1 MKRTAVLAGLLA
13 LAGCGD
19 LPQPF
24 LGRPGANAL
33 RLAQPP
39 PSRLA
44 IPLPTASLLT
54 DDAAKAWSGALADA
68 LVAQELPASAA
79 PVERGDWSL
88 VLSADLQDG
97 SVIPTYTVMDP
108 RGVPQGASQGP
119 PVPAKDWAAGQ
130 PTTLQAAASAE
141 APKVVALLNGI
152 EARREMS
159 DPHSLLNRP
168 PVLYFKGVTGA
179 PGDGNNSLTRQ
190 MTTRLPNLGDVVQ
203 DTAKGADF
211 TVVGEVKTAPGA
223 GKTTRVEIQ
232 WIVTDSH
239 GQETG
244 RVVQINEVPIGQLDQ
259 YWGDVAVVVA
269 TEAASGVHEVI
280 VNSTDRKAKV
290 EAAKTDLGK
299 PDVGKPGAA
308 KTDGGKTGPATAT
321 PAAKPQ

>member
-1 MKRTAVLAGLLA
+1 MKRTAILAGLLA

-24 LGRPGANAL
+24 LGRPGATAL

-54 DDAAKAWSGALADA
+54 DDAAKTWSSALADA

-97 SVIPTYTVMDP
+97 AVVPTYTVMDP

-119 PVPAKDWAAGQ
+119 PVPAKDWSTGQ
-130 PTTLQAAASAE
+130 PATLQAAASAE

-203 DTAKGADF
+203 DTAKGSDF
-211 TVVGEVKTAPGA
+211 TVVGDVKTAPGA

-232 WIVTDSH
+232 WIVTNSH
-239 GQETG
+239 GQENG
-244 RVVQINEVPIGQLDQ
+244 RVVQINEVPIGTLDQ
-259 YWGDVAVVVA
+259 YWGEVAVVVA

-280 VNSTDRKAKV
+280 VNATDRSAKV
-290 EAAKTDLGK
+290 EAAKS
-299 PDVGKPGAA
+299 
-308 KTDGGKTGPATAT
+308 GGGTGPATAI
-321 PAAKPQ
+321 PASKRQ